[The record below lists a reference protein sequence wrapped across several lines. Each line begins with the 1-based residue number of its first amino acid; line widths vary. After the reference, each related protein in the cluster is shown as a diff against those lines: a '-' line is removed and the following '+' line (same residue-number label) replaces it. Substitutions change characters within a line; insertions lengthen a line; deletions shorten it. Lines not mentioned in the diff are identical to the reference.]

1 MLPSRESS
9 FPGNTLYTAS
19 RWRGNARRADKS
31 CPWCCCAL
39 VMKNNSQKRNNCR
52 GSGERNE
59 LCSQEGSNDF
69 RGAVDGSEGTVEFA
83 DVGDVKKCKGKLS
96 LVDAKLEES
105 QRKQFCFAIAKQN
118 RTYLFA
124 AKNEKEQQEWV
135 DMLNACIKSIQLV
148 N

>member
-83 DVGDVKKCKGKLS
+83 DVGGEDLCHSVHGVEQDSTHVMHVRL
-96 LVDAKLEES
+96 A
-105 QRKQFCFAIAKQN
+105 QFLDEGFVEGDDGFHLIG
-118 RTYLFA
+118 
-124 AKNEKEQQEWV
+124 
-135 DMLNACIKSIQLV
+135 
-148 N
+148 